1 MEQVTKLASKL
12 KLELKE
18 QQEKYLTHF
27 MDSMDDMRQQV
38 IALKGELDAVYAPE
52 ISALRLDIQ
61 ALQQGNNP
69 TLTSVHPTNPLQML
83 PRDGVL
89 HSTMT
94 TQCEQP
100 RSQLQLTDEQFNFNV
115 SSPRQTHHLNGSAQL
130 QMILT

>member
-69 TLTSVHPTNPLQML
+69 TLTTVHPTNPLQMP

-94 TQCEQP
+94 TQCE
-100 RSQLQLTDEQFNFNV
+100 
-115 SSPRQTHHLNGSAQL
+115 
-130 QMILT
+130 